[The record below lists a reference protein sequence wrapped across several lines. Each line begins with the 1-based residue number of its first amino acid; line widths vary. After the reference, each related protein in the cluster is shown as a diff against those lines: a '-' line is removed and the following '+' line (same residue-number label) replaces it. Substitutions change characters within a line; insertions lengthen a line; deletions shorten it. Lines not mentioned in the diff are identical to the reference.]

1 MDKVIVVIE
10 DFLDLFEREVQD
22 HASDLAGKI
31 LTHYLLNMLIDEVAN
46 LVFHVRIVTK
56 DCRNETKTFKV
67 VSVNL
72 RSRIS

>member
-22 HASDLAGKI
+22 HASDLAGKS
-31 LTHYLLNMLIDEVAN
+31 LTHYLLNRLIDEVTN
-46 LVFHVRIVTK
+46 LVYHVRIVTK

-72 RSRIS
+72 RIRIS

>member
-1 MDKVIVVIE
+1 MNKVIVVIKN
-10 DFLDLFEREVQD
+10 FLDLFEREVQD

-31 LTHYLLNMLIDEVAN
+31 LTHQSLNMLIDEVAD

-56 DCRNETKTFKV
+56 DCRNETKTFKI

-72 RSRIS
+72 RNRIS

>member
-1 MDKVIVVIE
+1 MNKVIVVIE